1 MATLLIGG
9 NGMIGVPLI
18 KHLCDM
24 GEHVVSYSSS
34 SPAKKIDGCDYV
46 QGDVTEY
53 GTLNMV
59 LKKYDIQRIIHNAAV
74 SNHLLYRDNPY
85 KVYRINVV
93 GTLTALEAA
102 RNNGIKRFVYIS
114 SCGAYGPVG
123 DGTVEETRPLVADG
137 PYGASKVAGEAL
149 VKNYDLDTVSLRIGF
164 VYGPGRWHACPIKDI
179 LTEALSKG
187 YVKWEQGL
195 DTILDFIYIDDCVKA
210 IADIAFA
217 KSYPHL
223 EYNIGGGE
231 RVPYTRVVERVR
243 QLFPGMSIE
252 VGPGQMGYAPMG
264 NLSIKRA
271 KDDFGWYPRVTMEQ
285 GIGQYLEWLRQL

>member
-1 MATLLIGG
+1 MSTLLIGG
-9 NGMIGVPLI
+9 NGMIGTPLI
-18 KHLCDM
+18 KYLHDK
-24 GEHVVSYSSS
+24 GEHVVSYSSHP
-34 SPAKKIDGCDYV
+34 PAQKVDGCDYV

-59 LKKYDIQRIIHNAAV
+59 FKNHDIQRVIHNAAV

-85 KVYRINVV
+85 KVYRVNVI

-102 RNNGIKRFVYIS
+102 RNYGVERFVFIS
-114 SCGAYGPVG
+114 SCGAYGPIESDIVA
-123 DGTVEETRPLVADG
+123 ETQPLVADG

-149 VKNYDLDTVSLRIGF
+149 VKNYGLDTVSLRLGF

-179 LTEALSKG
+179 LAEALSKG
-187 YVKWEQGL
+187 FVTWNTGM
-195 DTILDFIYIDDCVKA
+195 DTILDYIYIDDCVKA
-210 IADIAFA
+210 IADISFA

-231 RVPYTRVVERVR
+231 RVPYTRIVDRVR
-243 QLFPGMSIE
+243 QLLPGIDIK

-264 NLSIKRA
+264 ALSIQRA
-271 KDDFGWYPRVTMEQ
+271 RDDFGWYPRVTIEQ
-285 GIGQYLEWLRQL
+285 GIGQYLEWLRDQ